1 MRVDCEGCAGCCI
14 DWRPVSPIPLDHE
27 RRGPHAPLDD
37 TYNLV
42 PLTRD
47 EIRNFVDAGFGDV
60 LTPRLWEVSPGEGIE
75 IDGTHVATI
84 GGNPAFFVGMRKPP
98 KPVAPFGLDRT
109 WLRAC
114 AFLDPETLQC
124 RIHDT
129 DLYPAECSEYPG
141 HNLTLDQETECE
153 RVEESYGGE
162 RLLDE
167 TPPDDQH
174 GLLLGPHALGAKVFV
189 HPDPARLDGVIDRLQ
204 SRSLTPE
211 DRAEFVGVAV
221 GSHPGSTEVDE
232 VRARDARERTL
243 KSASWAGELVDEWG
257 SVAAALGS
265 SATDAPH
272 PDDVE
277 VARGAPETLGW
288 EAVQAKTESDD

>member
-14 DWRPVSPIPLDHE
+14 DWRPVSPTQLDHE
-27 RRGPHAPLDD
+27 RRGPRSPLDD

-47 EIRNFVDAGFGDV
+47 EIRDFVDAGLGDV
-60 LTPRLWEVSPGEGIE
+60 LTPRLWEVPAGEGVD
-75 IDGTHVATI
+75 IDGVEVATI

-98 KPVAPFGLDRT
+98 KPVAPFGLERT

-114 AFLDPETLQC
+114 AFLDPGTLQC

-129 DLYPAECSEYPG
+129 DLYPDECAEYPG

-153 RVEESYGGE
+153 RVEASFGDE
-162 RLLDE
+162 RLLDD
-167 TPPDDQH
+167 TPPENQH

-189 HPDPARLDGVIDRLQ
+189 HPDPDRLAGVVDRLQ
-204 SRSLTPE
+204 QRALTPA

-221 GSHPGSTEVDE
+221 GSHPGSTEVDDE
-232 VRARDARERTL
+232 RARKARARTL
-243 KSASWAGELVDEWG
+243 DSESWAGQLVDEWTD
-257 SVAAALGS
+257 AATILGD
-265 SATDAPH
+265 AADDAPH

-277 VARGAPETLGW
+277 VARGAPETPGW
-288 EAVQAKTESDD
+288 DAVRVDN

>member
-14 DWRPVSPIPLDHE
+14 DWRPVSPVSLDHE
-27 RRGPHAPLDD
+27 RRGPRAPLDD

-47 EIRNFVDAGFGDV
+47 EVRNFVEAGLGDV
-60 LTPRLWEVSPGEGIE
+60 LTPRLWEVPSGEGVE
-75 IDGTHVATI
+75 IDGVEVATI

-98 KPVAPFGLDRT
+98 KPVAPFGLERT

-129 DLYPAECSEYPG
+129 ELYPNECAEYPG
-141 HNLTLDQETECE
+141 HNLTLGQETECG
-153 RVEESYGGE
+153 RVEASYGGE
-162 RLLDE
+162 RLLDD
-167 TPPDDQH
+167 TPPTDQR
-174 GLLLGPHALGAKVFV
+174 GLLLGPHALGAKLFV
-189 HPDPARLDGVIDRLQ
+189 HPDPTRLDGVVDRLRT
-204 SRSLTPE
+204 RSLTLA

-221 GSHPGSTEVDE
+221 GSRPGSTEVDDE
-232 VRARDARERTL
+232 RARNARTRTL
-243 KSASWAGELVDEWG
+243 ETASWAGELVDEWSEALTTLG
-257 SVAAALGS
+257 AAANG
-265 SATDAPH
+265 APH

-277 VARGAPETLGW
+277 VSRGAPETPGW
-288 EAVQAKTESDD
+288 DAIHVDN